1 MAKMQIF
8 GSTYYPT
15 VQNPK
20 QLDAR
25 SKKGVFVGYDRDSPN
40 YLVYDPDTRALRK
53 HRLVVKFTFV
63 VNPLPDADGF
73 IPASEE
79 PNIKPES
86 STSDV
91 PITKSEL
98 KKYPL
103 RSRQQQ
109 PSPSEVYSLKGNPDS
124 PTFKARFVAQ
134 KR

>member
-1 MAKMQIF
+1 MQIF
-8 GSTYYPT
+8 GSTCYPN
-15 VQNPK
+15 VQNSK
-20 QLDAR
+20 KLDAR
-25 SKKGVFVGYDRDSPN
+25 SKKGVFVGYDRDSPC
-40 YLVYDPDTRALRK
+40 YLVYDPDTHAVSK
-53 HRLVVKFTFV
+53 HRLVKFTFV
-63 VNPLPDADGF
+63 VNPLPGADGF
-73 IPASEE
+73 IPDSEE

-86 STSDV
+86 STNDA
-91 PITKSEL
+91 PIVKPEL